1 MIFTTTLET
10 DFRLKTLR
18 FRTSASHR
26 KKEFTMKRV
35 VLSLIAVLI
44 LAYAAF
50 GATSEDM
57 SVYVRKDVFD
67 VYMQNINVNTERIL
81 EELRVQREALIETKQ
96 NISVLSARIDGLDA
110 RIGDLRNDIY
120 LGLVILGIIVALPTV
135 QKMLQS
141 HEERRDTRQSV
152 VTLEDVKHLIEEN
165 NAKLQQKF
173 QV

>member
-1 MIFTTTLET
+1 
-10 DFRLKTLR
+10 
-18 FRTSASHR
+18 
-26 KKEFTMKRV
+26 MKRV

-44 LAYAAF
+44 LAHPAF

-57 SVYVRKDVFD
+57 SLYVRKDVFE
-67 VYMQNINVNTERIL
+67 VYMQNINVNIERIL
-81 EELRVQREALIETKQ
+81 EELRTQREALIEVKQ

-110 RIGDLRNDIY
+110 RMGDLRNDIY

-141 HEERRDTRQSV
+141 HEERQETRQSA
-152 VTLEDVKHLIEEN
+152 VTLEDVKRLIEEN
-165 NAKLQQKF
+165 NVKLQQKL